1 LIDKGGDQPRHY
13 PRNPQKSAFEI
24 RIIADMTA
32 KNGKQIQ
39 LRFPYP
45 AAMLGFINLSEW
57 CKRRAMKVRRF
68 FPKSSLSL
76 NHGKEDCMP
85 AWSQPQDIRSWIARG
100 LSFRGAALLLAVFAI
115 LISEMRFSW
124 VEVLVGR
131 YLTVTNAYR
140 PESGNVWEQGRL
152 KQVATRTLEQM
163 VTRQLTAQ
171 REAREADSLNQ
182 LIEGLTASSGIMIS
196 AAQFRSLYSK
206 IPESLARTLFSPI
219 FMLRISAEKS
229 WERVYLEQENG
240 QVGIYLLDRGNNVLS
255 YTTVTDRQLQSAGGE
270 ASFISGTLDGQPEF
284 AGRIFPADRF
294 FMALDTL
301 SPEIQQ
307 GVLAHPGA
315 VLGAEGTPVRVG
327 FSDEVYA
334 DTIRIGIEMDTPTG
348 RRILFTSGQEWAVWQ
363 VRSLLDPLVSK
374 PASYQRGWPA
384 SRVDP

>member
-1 LIDKGGDQPRHY
+1 
-13 PRNPQKSAFEI
+13 
-24 RIIADMTA
+24 
-32 KNGKQIQ
+32 
-39 LRFPYP
+39 
-45 AAMLGFINLSEW
+45 
-57 CKRRAMKVRRF
+57 
-68 FPKSSLSL
+68 
-76 NHGKEDCMP
+76 MP
-85 AWSQPQDIRSWIARG
+85 AWSQPQDVRSWIARG

-124 VEVLVGR
+124 VEILVGR

-171 REAREADSLNQ
+171 REAREAASLNQ

-196 AAQFRSLYSK
+196 AGQFRSLYSQ

-229 WERVYLEQENG
+229 WERVYLERENG

-255 YTTVTDRQLQSAGGE
+255 YTTVTDRQLQSADGE
-270 ASFISGTLDGQPEF
+270 SSYISGTLDEQPEF

-327 FSDEVYA
+327 FSDEVHA
-334 DTIRIGIEMDTPTG
+334 DTIRIGIEMDTPQG
-348 RRILFTSGQEWAVWQ
+348 RRILLTSGQEWAVWQ
-363 VRSLLDPLVSK
+363 VRTLLDPLVSR
-374 PASYQRGWPA
+374 PAATHQRGWPA
-384 SRVDP
+384 RRVNP